1 MNHDDGLTVV
11 LSRRQLLLHPHLLL
25 GRKLF
30 LELPQPVF
38 RVFSVFFLVA
48 VLRFML
54 ASLLGFGSTPPSAPR
69 LSVRGPCK
77 QSVHT
82 QNALSRHN

>member
-1 MNHDDGLTVV
+1 MNLEQRYGIYMCACSLLGWTDMNHDDGLTVV

-38 RVFSVFFLVA
+38 RVFSVFF
-48 VLRFML
+48 
-54 ASLLGFGSTPPSAPR
+54 
-69 LSVRGPCK
+69 
-77 QSVHT
+77 
-82 QNALSRHN
+82 